1 MGGVGGKNTFNSKL
15 LFLFISE
22 NSFVKHFSK
31 LEGLGLKSLIYKQT
45 GFSIAKQSTCNVK
58 LANVSKAD

>member
-15 LFLFISE
+15 LFFFFISE

-31 LEGLGLKSLIYKQT
+31 LEGLG
-45 GFSIAKQSTCNVK
+45 
-58 LANVSKAD
+58 

>member
-15 LFLFISE
+15 LFFFISE

-31 LEGLGLKSLIYKQT
+31 LEGLG
-45 GFSIAKQSTCNVK
+45 
-58 LANVSKAD
+58 

>member
-15 LFLFISE
+15 LFFLISE

-31 LEGLGLKSLIYKQT
+31 LEGLG
-45 GFSIAKQSTCNVK
+45 
-58 LANVSKAD
+58 